1 MNRVVRVTI
10 AATLVAGAFIA
21 VVALR
26 RARSKRTDFVELIAT
41 ATSNPAFQWDSL
53 VTPGFTLYAQRGGYA
68 AGRFPDLRGE
78 VDSAITHALEI
89 LGEPAYRAHLKVFYV
104 RSRDEVKGV
113 TGMTG
118 MGITRAAYN
127 AVVLVAA
134 DTIRPAHRHEVMHA
148 VSLRLWG
155 QPGAAPDD
163 PREPSNAAAFY
174 RGGWLREGVATAA
187 DNGCVPWSARGIA
200 AQMIAENERIPLDT
214 LTAAFYQK
222 DGLSAYLQG
231 GSLVEFL
238 LEAYG
243 RDRFKR
249 LWRLGADSIAA
260 VYAKPSAKIEAEWL
274 DWLKATPMAERP
286 ASVAAVRGP
295 GCK

>member
-1 MNRVVRVTI
+1 M
-10 AATLVAGAFIA
+10 
-21 VVALR
+21 
-26 RARSKRTDFVELIAT
+26 
-41 ATSNPAFQWDSL
+41 
-53 VTPGFTLYAQRGGYA
+53 
-68 AGRFPDLRGE
+68 
-78 VDSAITHALEI
+78 
-89 LGEPAYRAHLKVFYV
+89 
-104 RSRDEVKGV
+104 
-113 TGMTG
+113 
-118 MGITRAAYN
+118 
-127 AVVLVAA
+127 LVAA

-249 LWRLGADSIAA
+249 SDGGWVPIRSPPCTQSRPRRL
-260 VYAKPSAKIEAEWL
+260 KPKWL